1 MTSIKKYSQGEE
13 ILNALSHTLGVMF
26 SIYAIVM
33 MAAMSKTSAQAAST
47 AIFGATMFILFQ
59 SSACYHAI
67 TSEKAKAV
75 FQKIDHSAIY
85 ILIAGT
91 YTPIL
96 ILTVP
101 FPYSI
106 AILAMI
112 WYLAIAGVVFSCIS
126 LKNKYISTGLYMLM
140 GWMSV
145 FLVYYIWNN
154 GSHLAVWYLLG
165 GGALYS
171 LGAIL
176 YLLKYKYM
184 HALWHL
190 FVLGGV
196 VMHYFSILELLK

>member
-1 MTSIKKYSQGEE
+1 MQEKKYTAGEE
-13 ILNALSHTLGVMF
+13 IANALSHTLGVMF

-33 MAAMSKTSAQAAST
+33 MAALSKNAAQAAST

-59 SSACYHAI
+59 ASACYHAI
-67 TSEKAKAV
+67 TSVKAKKV
-75 FQKIDHSAIY
+75 LQKIDHSAIY

-91 YTPIL
+91 YTPML

-101 FPYSI
+101 FPYCI

-126 LKNKYISTGLYMLM
+126 LKNKYIATGLYLLM

-145 FLVYYIWNN
+145 FLIYYIWTN
-154 GSHLAVWYLLG
+154 GSHQAVYYLLAG
-165 GGALYS
+165 GLLYS
-171 LGAIL
+171 LGSIL

-184 HALWHL
+184 HSIWHL

-196 VMHYFSILELLK
+196 ILHYCSILTLLR

>member
-1 MTSIKKYSQGEE
+1 MAEIRKYTAGEE
-13 ILNALSHTLGVMF
+13 IANALSHTVGVMF

-33 MAAMSKTSAQAAST
+33 MAALSKNAAQAAST
-47 AIFGATMFILFQ
+47 AIFGATMFLLFQ

-67 TSEKAKAV
+67 TNEKAKSV

-96 ILTVP
+96 ILTIP

-126 LKNKYISTGLYMLM
+126 LKNKYIATGLYMLM

-145 FLVYYIWNN
+145 FLIYYIWTN
-154 GSHLAVWYLLG
+154 GGHLAVYYLLG
-165 GGALYS
+165 GGAFYS

-184 HALWHL
+184 HSVWHL
-190 FVLGGV
+190 FVLAGV
-196 VMHYFSILELLK
+196 VMHYFSILSLLK